1 MAVCV
6 GYGGNRLAVLCCGYC
21 CAWQRLPVG
30 SDESALGKKAH
41 RDGSQKNERANAQML
56 NTCGQMLNT
65 CGNDVATGVQ
75 VTRMK
80 NT

>member
-6 GYGGNRLAVLCCGYC
+6 GYGGNRLAVLRRTYR
-21 CAWQRLPVG
+21 CAWQRLPAG

-56 NTCGQMLNT
+56 NTCG
-65 CGNDVATGVQ
+65 NDVATRAQ
-75 VTRMK
+75 VTCMK
-80 NT
+80 NNY